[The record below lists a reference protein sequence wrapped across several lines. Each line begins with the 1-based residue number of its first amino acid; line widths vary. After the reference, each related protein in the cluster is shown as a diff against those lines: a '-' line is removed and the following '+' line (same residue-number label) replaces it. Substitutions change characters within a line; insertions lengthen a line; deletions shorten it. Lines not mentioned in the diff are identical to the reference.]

1 MFCQYLF
8 YASQECDFDVVH
20 VYRDLCLTHP
30 GCCKRNTWRG
40 EWVQEWRN
48 TKDVSAFHKMLFTC
62 PRQWPTCLQLEN
74 MFWSQVLIEKHS
86 NKTFLSPEW
95 SNKKTCRRRYREYK
109 IFLLHCKVSNQEYF
123 CHNSN
128 SVVIHH

>member
-8 YASQECDFDVVH
+8 YTSQECDFDVVH

-62 PRQWPTCLQLEN
+62 PPQWPKWLQLEN

-95 SNKKTCRRRYREYK
+95 SNKKTCRRRYKEYK
-109 IFLLHCKVSNQEYF
+109 ILLLHCKVSNQEYF